1 MSQLQTNG
9 TVSSEMLVKALI
21 RQFVSTSNLR
31 GKKRVYSFSRT
42 GKCLVSVL
50 IESLLTGLSLQE
62 NKKFQ
67 QLPSSEFMLY
77 NEEGLGSA

>member
-31 GKKRVYSFSRT
+31 GKKSLFFLKNREVSCFS
-42 GKCLVSVL
+42 VD
-50 IESLLTGLSLQE
+50 
-62 NKKFQ
+62 
-67 QLPSSEFMLY
+67 
-77 NEEGLGSA
+77 